1 MSVVRFHTPRS
12 FFGSNRRPRPPAAI
26 WGMLRVLWP
35 CFFNFLLI
43 RSLNRRKAS
52 RVDRERGL
60 SLPAR
65 FAERTRSEQPFFF
78 ALKQIRKIKKKIIK
92 TRPGQLRCWDDHR
105 ANPNKRLYQGAGW
118 HEALPAACR
127 QPHFRAHR
135 RLRGSHPTAVFW
147 QAPACGRQSP
157 CDLAGAYGAGTR

>member
-1 MSVVRFHTPRS
+1 MGGAVQDAT
-12 FFGSNRRPRPPAAI
+12 
-26 WGMLRVLWP
+26 
-35 CFFNFLLI
+35 
-43 RSLNRRKAS
+43 
-52 RVDRERGL
+52 
-60 SLPAR
+60 LPNTD
-65 FAERTRSEQPFFF
+65 ERTRDEREFFF

-92 TRPGQLRCWDDHR
+92 TRPGQLRCWEDHR